1 MLLSFFLSTMLFS
14 GSLLAVTEGE
24 PLTLK
29 QVLDIAMR
37 NNPQLQQE
45 KIRAYRARSEQ
56 WSGLGFYNP
65 EFTFLKE
72 GIETAGTTGYVEKR
86 LTLRQNIDFP
96 LKSLFRT
103 RQLRAVTR
111 NTEAMVRQRKLELV
125 ASIKK
130 AYMQVTYAMKIR
142 KLRQREHTIAEHL
155 VSVSRQRFESGDAS
169 EIELLKAELQLLQA
183 KNHLANTE
191 NLWHQARYNLF
202 EMMGLTPDEQS
213 YDIAFPDTLY
223 SIDIEV
229 TEDDLL
235 KKIDVMPVY
244 IASQHAIQASLH
256 EKRAALSSWL
266 PDISISVYRQDY
278 GSGYNFFGFEAGFSI
293 PLWFFG
299 NQKIAHSRAEASYR
313 RAHVERSAIRL
324 RMKKE
329 IELAWHRYVKNR
341 EILNRYGQDIRERT
355 RKLLQATAEGYELGE
370 VDLLDLLDTQRTWL
384 QSEQHYYDALRDYYF
399 SLIELEQYVDRE
411 LVFN

>member
-1 MLLSFFLSTMLFS
+1 MLFS
-14 GSLLAVTEGE
+14 LFVSSMLLAGSLPPGADGT

-29 QVLDIAMR
+29 QVLDIALR

-45 KIRAYRARSEQ
+45 KTRAFRARSLQ
-56 WSGLGFYNP
+56 WSGLGLYNP
-65 EFTFLKE
+65 EVTFLKE
-72 GIETAGTTGYVEKR
+72 GIDAAATPGYAEKR
-86 LTLRQNIDFP
+86 LTLRQNLDFP

-103 RQLRAVTR
+103 RKLRARTR
-111 NTEAMVRQRKLELV
+111 NAEAMVRQRKLELIATV
-125 ASIKK
+125 KK

-142 KLRQREHTIAEHL
+142 ELRQRERAIAEHL
-155 VSVSRQRFESGDAS
+155 VTVSRQRFDSGDAS

-183 KNHLANTE
+183 QNHLANTE
-191 NLWHQARYNLF
+191 NLWHEARYNLF
-202 EMMGLTPDEQS
+202 ELMGLTPDEQS

-223 SIDIEV
+223 SVEIEL

-235 KKIDVMPVY
+235 EKIDSMPVY
-244 IASQHAIQASLH
+244 VATQHAIQASRD
-256 EKRAALSSWL
+256 EKREALIGWL

-278 GSGYNFFGFEAGFSI
+278 GSGYDFTGFEAGFSI
-293 PLWFFG
+293 PLWFFS
-299 NQKIAHSRAEASYR
+299 NQKVAHARAEAGYR
-313 RAHVERSAIRL
+313 QASIEQNAVLL

-341 EILNRYGQDIRERT
+341 EILHRYGEDIRSRT
-355 RKLLQATAEGYELGE
+355 RKLLQATVEGYELGE

-384 QSEQHYYDALRDYYF
+384 LSEQHYYDALRDYYF
-399 SLIELEQYVDRE
+399 SLIELEQYLDRE